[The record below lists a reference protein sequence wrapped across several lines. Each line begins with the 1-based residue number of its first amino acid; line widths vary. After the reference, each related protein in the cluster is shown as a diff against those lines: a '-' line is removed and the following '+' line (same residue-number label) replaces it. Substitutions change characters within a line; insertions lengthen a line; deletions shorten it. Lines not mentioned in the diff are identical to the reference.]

1 MFWTHSSVSCATI
14 TGGGGFIGGGGGPLM
29 VGGGGGGASGGGG
42 GGGGADGTGGG
53 GGGAGEM
60 VVVVVVVVLRLCLR
74 LPHRGCLWDC
84 ERRSLTASSC
94 VSNSE
99 ARCTSRSAVSHIMS
113 LTASRGSIRNRCC
126 RILKNGISCGVSA
139 T

>member
-1 MFWTHSSVSCATI
+1 
-14 TGGGGFIGGGGGPLM
+14 M
-29 VGGGGGGASGGGG
+29 VGGGGGGGASGGGG
-42 GGGGADGTGGG
+42 GGGGAEGAGGG

-60 VVVVVVVVLRLCLR
+60 VVVLRLCLR

-126 RILKNGISCGVSA
+126 RILRNGISCGVSA

>member
-60 VVVVVVVVLRLCLR
+60 VVVVVVLRLCLR
-74 LPHRGCLWDC
+74 LPHSGCLWDC

-99 ARCTSRSAVSHIMS
+99 ARCTSRSAVSHIIS
-113 LTASRGSIRNRCC
+113 LTASRGSIRNKCC
-126 RILKNGISCGVSA
+126 RILRNGISCGVSA